1 MRKLT
6 LGLLLVSALAAAVWV
21 AGCGSSSSTTETTA
35 TLSKAEFL
43 AQGNE
48 VCAKGEKA
56 QESGVNAYVEEHGL
70 ENKNPSAAQEAAMV
84 ENIIAPNIKGQ
95 INGVKALAE
104 PASLEGQ
111 VEEAVELAEKGVE
124 EIEAE
129 PAMAVGNKGNPFA
142 AAGKVLHSMGLTQCA
157 PNS

>member
-1 MRKLT
+1 MT
-6 LGLLLVSALAAAVWV
+6 VGLLLVSALVAASWV
-21 AGCGSSSSTTETTA
+21 AGCGSSNSTTETTA

-43 AQGNE
+43 EKGNAI
-48 VCAKGEKA
+48 CANGEKA

-70 ENKNPSAAQEAAMV
+70 ANRNPSPAQEAAMV
-84 ENIIAPNIKGQ
+84 ENIIVPNIQGQ

-129 PAMAVGNKGNPFA
+129 PAMALGNSGPNPFA

>member
-1 MRKLT
+1 
-6 LGLLLVSALAAAVWV
+6 
-21 AGCGSSSSTTETTA
+21 
-35 TLSKAEFL
+35 
-43 AQGNE
+43 
-48 VCAKGEKA
+48 
-56 QESGVNAYVEEHGL
+56 
-70 ENKNPSAAQEAAMV
+70 MV
-84 ENIIAPNIKGQ
+84 ENIIVPNIQGQ

-129 PAMAVGNKGNPFA
+129 PAMALGNSGPNPFA